1 MRLSF
6 VVVILSLGLTA
17 CAERVSEQKQ
27 EYEVTRSGV
36 GKRFQVDL
44 KNTATGEAF
53 TFVEVAAKCPT
64 LGRAKK
70 DPVGS

>member
-1 MRLSF
+1 MRLHF
-6 VVVILSLGLTA
+6 VVVLLSLGLAA

-44 KNTATGEAF
+44 KKHCHRASRSLNLLMRERN
-53 TFVEVAAKCPT
+53 VAGFPAPPQ
-64 LGRAKK
+64 GR
-70 DPVGS
+70 